1 MEWLVMTK
9 GRLKSKQTLS
19 DKAYIYIYIYKRFN
33 NIGRSKGWRTI
44 N

>member
-19 DKAYIYIYIYKRFN
+19 DKAYIYKRFN
-33 NIGRSKGWRTI
+33 NIRRSKGWRTI